1 MTAVDRATPR
11 TRFQLIREALDR
23 RDDRHVLEL
32 ARAIR
37 EEYVAVHDGLV
48 DAIAAALSCGI
59 DVTSPEEGEA
69 IARRAMERHIDRGA
83 GTYAV
88 PFTTPHGERL
98 DLLKERIRGIA
109 EVWHWHPGGV
119 TVSEDDDRVTFHT
132 HPCGSGMRLELRG
145 KYGPGGWHRSASPSG
160 SNFMQEGFPTYCNHC
175 ADLNRMSLT
184 SRSTTWLV
192 EGWRPHRDPATRAC
206 RQHSYKRFDDIP
218 SEFFD
223 RAGLSAPRSRKG
235 GSVAG
240 RLFTDDELSVLARHP
255 SDLLVDALGAG
266 RIEEAKALADAM
278 ESGWTTL
285 RGSYPAWLSVV
296 LAEIVERAGAD
307 ALPGVLEQ
315 VLPELVAS
323 VGDSSPESWAAFWS
337 MQMNLRA
344 IETQQQAWVFTV
356 GVEAFVDREVYPGL
370 LDGFFDALDRGVA
383 GRNWSSVGTFEWAGD
398 VFRHRLPV
406 HHDLPAGRQ

>member
-1 MTAVDRATPR
+1 MSTDDRARPP
-11 TRFQLIREALDR
+11 TRFQLLREALDG
-23 RDDRHVLEL
+23 RDECRVLEL

-37 EEYVAVHDGLV
+37 EEFVPVHDGLV

-69 IARRAMERHIDRGA
+69 IARRAMERHIERGR

-88 PFTTPHGERL
+88 PFTTPHGEQL

-145 KYGPGGWHRSASPSG
+145 KYGPGGWHRSASASG
-160 SNFMQEGFPTYCNHC
+160 SNFLQEGFPTYCNHC
-175 ADLNRMSLT
+175 ADLNRLSLT
-184 SRSTTWLV
+184 SRSTIWLV
-192 EGWRPHRDPATRAC
+192 EGWRPHREPARRAC
-206 RQHSYKRFDDIP
+206 RQHSYKRFEDIP

-223 RAGLSAPRSRKG
+223 RVGLSSPPSRVG
-235 GSVAG
+235 GSVVG

-255 SDLLVDALGAG
+255 SDLLVEALRAG
-266 RIEEAKALADAM
+266 RIEEAKALASSM

-307 ALPGVLEQ
+307 VLPGVLAQ

-323 VGDSSPESWAAFWS
+323 VGDASPESWATFWS
-337 MQMNLRA
+337 MQMNLHA
-344 IETQQQAWVFTV
+344 IETLQRACVFTI
-356 GVEAFVDREVYPGL
+356 GVEAFVDRDVYPGS
-370 LDGFFDALDRGVA
+370 LDGFFDALNRGVA
-383 GRNWSSVGTFEWAGD
+383 GRNRPSVGTFEWAGD

-406 HHDLPAGRQ
+406 LHDPR